1 MSNLTIFE
9 EQSSLPTVKRE
20 SKLASKMSGGSGG
33 IRRIA
38 TSLNGNFKRIVGG
51 EQIGKSIPHK
61 INVVIVDQL
70 PKVSRTFYAGD
81 YDPDAKPTLPD
92 CWSNLGDKPEAG
104 AANPQAASC
113 ISCDQ
118 NVMGSG
124 KNGKGRACRY
134 SRRIAVLAEGDPSGE
149 VYQMNIPAKSLFGKG
164 TGNTHP
170 YESYQ
175 NYLRSNSEG
184 LDTVITQVAFDT
196 EADSMV
202 LNFKAIRHLTQ
213 GEVDMVDAAQAD
225 PETQRYIQLTTD
237 SNRASSISVPAL
249 AAPRAAVFDAPEEED
264 EAEETKPVKRTTKKE
279 QTPAPKKGIADIVS
293 AWGGEE
299 D

>member
-1 MSNLTIFE
+1 
-9 EQSSLPTVKRE
+9 
-20 SKLASKMSGGSGG
+20 MSGGSGG

-61 INVVIVDQL
+61 INVIIVDQL

-92 CWSNLGDKPEAG
+92 CWSNLGDKPESGAG
-104 AANPQAASC
+104 NPQAASC
-113 ISCDQ
+113 VTCDQ

-149 VYQMNIPAKSLFGKG
+149 VYQMNVPAKSLFGKG

-184 LDTVITQVAFDT
+184 LDTVVTQVAFDT

-213 GEVDMVDAAQAD
+213 GEVDMVDAAQGD
-225 PETQRYIQLTTD
+225 PETQRYIQLTAD
-237 SNRASSISVPAL
+237 SNRVSSTPAL
-249 AAPRAAVFDAPEEED
+249 VAPQTPMFATSEEEED
-264 EAEETKPVKRTTKKE
+264 EEVKPVKRVTKKE

-293 AWGGEE
+293 AWGEE
-299 D
+299 AD

>member
-9 EQSSLPTVKRE
+9 EKSALPTIRRE
-20 SKLASKMSGGSGG
+20 TKLANKMGGGGGG

-61 INVVIVDQL
+61 INVIIVDQL
-70 PKVSRTFYAGD
+70 PDVSRTFYAGA

-92 CWSNLGDKPEAG
+92 CWSNLGIKPEASAG
-104 AANPQAASC
+104 SPQASSC
-113 ISCDQ
+113 IGCPQ
-118 NVMGSG
+118 NIVGSG
-124 KNGKGRACRY
+124 SNGKGRACRY
-134 SRRIAVLAEGDPSGE
+134 SRRIAVQAEGDLSGD

-164 TGNTHP
+164 VGNVHP

-175 NYLRSNSEG
+175 NYLRSNGEG
-184 LDTVITQVAFDT
+184 LDTVVTQIAFDT

-202 LNFKAIRHLTQ
+202 LKFRAIRNLTQ
-213 GEVDMVDAAQAD
+213 GEADKLDIAQAD
-225 PETQRYIQLTTD
+225 PETQRYIQLTADGTK
-237 SNRASSISVPAL
+237 ALPAPAPVSV
-249 AAPRAAVFDAPEEED
+249 FEAPEEMVSA
-264 EAEETKPVKRTTKKE
+264 EAEPVKRASKKAE
-279 QTPAPKKGIADIVS
+279 PVAPPVDIAEAVS
-293 AWGGEE
+293 AWGEEE

>member
-1 MSNLTIFE
+1 
-9 EQSSLPTVKRE
+9 
-20 SKLASKMSGGSGG
+20 MSGGSGG

-61 INVVIVDQL
+61 INVIIVDQL

-92 CWSNLGDKPEAG
+92 CWSNLGDKPESGAG
-104 AANPQAASC
+104 NPQAASC
-113 ISCDQ
+113 VTCDQ

-149 VYQMNIPAKSLFGKG
+149 VYQMNVPAKSLFGKG

-184 LDTVITQVAFDT
+184 LDTVVTQVAFDT

-237 SNRASSISVPAL
+237 SNRVSSTPAL
-249 AAPRAAVFDAPEEED
+249 VAPQTPVFAASGEEED
-264 EAEETKPVKRTTKKE
+264 EEVKPVKRATKKE
-279 QTPAPKKGIADIVS
+279 QAPAPKKGIADIVS
-293 AWGGEE
+293 AWGEEE